1 MKVGRYVIWSMT
13 RHVVLPHG
21 QNRRQHAQSMVEF
34 ALIAPVIFF
43 LLFLLI
49 DFGRLVYTYSAVSW
63 SAREA
68 ARVVSMQ
75 PQAASDC
82 LALSV
87 AESTSQGFILK
98 PDENSIAGNSDPNGT
113 GTPNADQH
121 PQAGLGKIYIWPAV
135 ATAAPADAPA
145 NCNGSPRAIAP
156 TVQDV
161 AVQIKYTF
169 LPLMPLISN
178 IIPPITI
185 TTISVVHTEY

>member
-1 MKVGRYVIWSMT
+1 MA
-13 RHVVLPHG
+13 RHVLFP
-21 QNRRQHAQSMVEF
+21 RRRAQGQHAQSMVEF
-34 ALIAPVIFF
+34 ALIAPFLFF
-43 LLFLLI
+43 VMFLLI
-49 DFGRLVYTYSAVSW
+49 DFGRLVYTYAAVSW

-75 PQAASDC
+75 PQADSDC
-82 LALSV
+82 LALSI
-87 AESTSQGFILK
+87 AESTAQGFILR
-98 PDENSIAGNSDPNGT
+98 PDENSVVNNSDPNGT
-113 GTPNADQH
+113 GTPNAD
-121 PQAGLGKIYIWPAV
+121 PRPPAGMGKIYIWPAV

-145 NCNGSPRAIAP
+145 NCSGSPRAISP

-185 TTISVVHTEY
+185 TSISVVHTEY

>member
-1 MKVGRYVIWSMT
+1 MARNA
-13 RHVVLPHG
+13 RLPL
-21 QNRRQHAQSMVEF
+21 QRTQRQHAQSLVEF
-34 ALIAPVIFF
+34 ALIAPFLFF
-43 LLFLLI
+43 LLFLLL
-49 DFGRLVYTYSAVSW
+49 DFGRLVYTYAAVSW

-82 LALSV
+82 LALQI
-87 AESTSQGFILK
+87 AESTAQGFILK
-98 PDENSIAGNSDPNGT
+98 PDENSKVGNSDPNGT
-113 GTPNADQH
+113 GTPNAD
-121 PQAGLGKIYIWPAV
+121 PNPPAGMGKIYIWPAV

-145 NCNGSPRAIAP
+145 NCSGSPRSISP

-178 IIPPITI
+178 VIPPITI

>member
-1 MKVGRYVIWSMT
+1 
-13 RHVVLPHG
+13 
-21 QNRRQHAQSMVEF
+21 MVEF

-82 LALSV
+82 LALQM
-87 AESTSQGFILK
+87 AESTAQGFILR
-98 PDENSIAGNSDPNGT
+98 PDENSVAGNSDPNGT
-113 GTPNADQH
+113 GTPNAD
-121 PQAGLGKIYIWPAV
+121 PRPAAGTGKIYIWPAV
-135 ATAAPADAPA
+135 ATAAPADAPTH
-145 NCNGSPRAIAP
+145 CNGSPRAISP

-169 LPLMPLISN
+169 LPLMPLINN

>member
-1 MKVGRYVIWSMT
+1 
-13 RHVVLPHG
+13 
-21 QNRRQHAQSMVEF
+21 MVEF
-34 ALIAPVIFF
+34 ALIAPFLFF
-43 LLFLLI
+43 LLFLLL
-49 DFGRLVYTYSAVSW
+49 DFGRLVYTYAAVSW

-82 LALSV
+82 LALQI
-87 AESTSQGFILK
+87 AESTAQGFILK
-98 PDENSIAGNSDPNGT
+98 PDENSVVNNSDPNGT
-113 GTPNADQH
+113 GTPNAD
-121 PQAGLGKIYIWPAV
+121 PRPPAGMGKIYIWPAV

-145 NCNGSPRAIAP
+145 NCAGSPRAISP

-178 IIPPITI
+178 VIPPITI